1 MNVFNDCK
9 MADSQ
14 NRLLSVIQEEK
25 EILENL
31 KADGNCRIPEEDLTD
46 LFHEVRGRRRHKGL
60 KCWFSVDLHTGSI
73 ISTWKNYCTTTI
85 SAENFEILQIL
96 KHCF

>member
-14 NRLLSVIQEEK
+14 NRLLSVIQEGK

-46 LFHEVRGRRRHKGL
+46 LIHEVRRRRHKGL
-60 KCWFSVDLHTGSI
+60 KCWFSVDYQYIFRFTTLPPLVLKTSR
-73 ISTWKNYCTTTI
+73 NYK
-85 SAENFEILQIL
+85 S
-96 KHCF
+96 